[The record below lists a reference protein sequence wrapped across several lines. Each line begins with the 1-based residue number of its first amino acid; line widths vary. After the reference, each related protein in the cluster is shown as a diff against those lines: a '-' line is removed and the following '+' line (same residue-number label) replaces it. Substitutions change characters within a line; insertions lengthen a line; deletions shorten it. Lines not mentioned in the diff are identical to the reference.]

1 MTDITSPT
9 ILIVPGLRDHVAAHW
24 QTFLEQKLANAKSVP
39 RMEPDQDKLSC
50 AAWVA
55 ELDKSL
61 GDRRARD
68 PRRAQRRRDDVVHW
82 AQRHRRPIAGALLAA
97 PPDFESPL
105 PEGYPTQQV
114 LRDNGWLPTPRFALP
129 FPTIVGA
136 SANDPLG
143 RYERVEALAQA
154 WGSKLVNLGNVGH
167 LNPASGYGEW
177 PQAEE
182 LSGSSR
188 KRARARDDSGVIGSS
203 GWPPSVWRGAPM
215 STGRG
220 FCSPL
225 SSRSRRR
232 SSPIIGADRRCSTRF
247 CSAWRST
254 PSPPR
259 GRRKPAWTS
268 PRGASC
274 ASAWRC
280 SARGSPSS
288 RSAASAGTTAR

>member
-1 MTDITSPT
+1 MNDISSPT

-61 GDRRARD
+61 AAIAGPVILVAHS
-68 PRRAQRRRDDVVHW
+68 AGVMIVVHW

-105 PEGYPTQQV
+105 PEGYPTQRV

-129 FPTIVGA
+129 FPAIVGA
-136 SANDPLG
+136 STNDPLG
-143 RYERVEALAQA
+143 RYERVEALARA
-154 WGSKLVNLGNVGH
+154 WGSKLVNLGKVGH

-182 LSGSSR
+182 FIRELAQTS
-188 KRARARDDSGVIGSS
+188 
-203 GWPPSVWRGAPM
+203 
-215 STGRG
+215 
-220 FCSPL
+220 
-225 SSRSRRR
+225 
-232 SSPIIGADRRCSTRF
+232 
-247 CSAWRST
+247 
-254 PSPPR
+254 
-259 GRRKPAWTS
+259 TS
-268 PRGASC
+268 PR
-274 ASAWRC
+274 
-280 SARGSPSS
+280 
-288 RSAASAGTTAR
+288 